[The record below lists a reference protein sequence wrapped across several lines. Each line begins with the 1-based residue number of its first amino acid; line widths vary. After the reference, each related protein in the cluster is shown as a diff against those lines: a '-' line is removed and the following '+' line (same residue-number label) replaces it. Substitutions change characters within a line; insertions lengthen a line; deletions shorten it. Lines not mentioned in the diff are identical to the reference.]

1 MHSHRRGTSE
11 VYTLFLGIHKQVS
24 GALRART
31 GGKSSG
37 LVSKRFITQRAL
49 DPRTYGAP
57 HPSHHVSRLN
67 RLSPLIELIMT
78 SQSRRHRYVTIVL

>member
-57 HPSHHVSRLN
+57 IPPRF
-67 RLSPLIELIMT
+67 T
-78 SQSRRHRYVTIVL
+78 AK